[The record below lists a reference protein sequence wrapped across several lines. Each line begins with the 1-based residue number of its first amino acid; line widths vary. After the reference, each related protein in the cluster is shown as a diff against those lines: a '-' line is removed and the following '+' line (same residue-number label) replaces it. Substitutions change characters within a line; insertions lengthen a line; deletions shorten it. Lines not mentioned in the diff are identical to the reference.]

1 MPAFPR
7 VALDHGRLIR
17 PVLAEHPA
25 GITAHRIAAC
35 LIDRCQAQSSADY
48 RLIANCGAP
57 ILGPLTDDCRDW
69 LLAHQDLATVDRH
82 GRWHA
87 RHQTAP
93 AAVLHLDQATA
104 EKLLRLYRCGASL
117 ARCAAIARASLT
129 ATAAWL
135 ATRRATRAP
144 DLHRLLAAATL

>member
-35 LIDRCQAQSSADY
+35 LIDRCHAQSSADY

-69 LLAHQDLATVDRH
+69 LLDHQDLATVDRH
-82 GRWHA
+82 GLWHA
-87 RHQTAP
+87 RHPPAP
-93 AAVLHLDQATA
+93 ATGLHLDQAAAA
-104 EKLLRLYRCGASL
+104 EILRLYRCGASL

-135 ATRRATRAP
+135 HRHRAARAP
-144 DLHRLLAAATL
+144 DLPAILAAAIP